1 MRKTRAGHIL
11 IEFDRSIVVREM
23 AEKLQAAL
31 GDATEISALTNRATV
46 QIKNIDP
53 LTTTE
58 ELMENLR
65 RE

>member
-11 IEFDRSIVVREM
+11 IEFDRRVVVHEA

-31 GDATEISALTNRATV
+31 GDATEISALMNRATA

-53 LTTTE
+53 LTTKE
-58 ELMENLR
+58 ELMEDLR